1 MSVSARP
8 EVLVVD
14 VDGVDGARVVQ
25 LQDVVRC
32 LGDPRRLQPLV
43 SAVIGGERV
52 QLHDWSVQELGTGAG
67 GNPTTGGLFRV
78 SGTAT
83 TGQAHHPWS
92 MVLKILRS
100 PRETGN
106 PWDDPADG
114 IYWRREMNLVETGLL
129 DSITGLA
136 APRCLAV
143 SYVSAD
149 MCWLWVEDVGSFDR
163 GRWGPS
169 QYRMLAQALARFHA
183 PYLTGTPVP
192 DHPWINRAFLREMHV
207 YCTPHFER
215 LISTIKSDGGLL
227 AKLDPASTDSDLAPL
242 MRILMDPEPWL
253 ALADELPQTLCHQD
267 AHIDN
272 LTWRNDPEGSVQVVA
287 IDWQMLGPGSIGSD
301 LDQLLCEVPTTLAGQ
316 PRHAVVE
323 SVLRSYHH
331 ELRALG
337 APVSWE
343 QVHLA
348 FAVDSVLRQGM
359 WKLNLLCEELD
370 RPTEAAAAAR
380 DHSVN
385 AFLQDIRSSHLPAL
399 VEQLRSERP
408 R

>member
-1 MSVSARP
+1 VSVSARP
-8 EVLVVD
+8 EALVVD

-25 LQDVVRC
+25 LEDVVGC
-32 LGDPRRLQPLV
+32 LQDLRRLQPLV
-43 SAVIGGERV
+43 GAVIGGGRV
-52 QLHDWSVQELGTGAG
+52 QLLDWSVQELGAGAG

-78 SGTAT
+78 AGTAT
-83 TGQAHHPWS
+83 TGQVHDTWS
-92 MVLKILRS
+92 MVLKVLRS
-100 PRETGN
+100 PRETGE

-149 MCWLWVEDVGSFDR
+149 MCWLWMEDVGSFDR
-163 GRWGPS
+163 DRWGLS

-192 DHPWINRAFLREMHV
+192 DLPWMNHAFLRGFHA
-207 YCTPHFER
+207 YCKPFFDR
-215 LISTIKSDGGLL
+215 LSPTIESTGGLL
-227 AKLDPASTDSDLAPL
+227 AQLDPASTDSEVAPL
-242 MRILMDPEPWL
+242 MRILVDPEPWL

-272 LTWRNDPEGSVQVVA
+272 LTWRDGPDDGEVVA

-301 LDQLLCEVPTTLAGQ
+301 LDQLLCEVPSTLAGQ

-323 SVLRSYHH
+323 SVLRDYHQ
-331 ELRALG
+331 ELSALG
-337 APVSWE
+337 VPVSWG
-343 QVHLA
+343 QVRLA

-359 WKLNLLCEELD
+359 WKLYLLCEELEGPAKNDAVAQED
-370 RPTEAAAAAR
+370 R
-380 DHSVN
+380 VK
-385 AFLQDIRSSHLPAL
+385 AFLREVGHRHLPAL